1 VGAERSSVDSG
12 TLLSSLS
19 SYLERLARSLIDGVL
34 NLLGGLLGGVQ
45 DALNQG
51 LQSFPAGTIP
61 ASGSGLSVASG
72 SSGFSGSSRDDY
84 MAILALL
91 AILLL
96 SGKFLW
102 SAPEFLRPN
111 SALRLVTERP
121 G

>member
-1 VGAERSSVDSG
+1 VDSG

-61 ASGSGLSVASG
+61 ASGSGLSVGSG
-72 SSGFSGSSRDDY
+72 SGFSGSSRDDY

-91 AILLL
+91 AMLLL